1 VTQRYQRSLSA
12 AVNKARE
19 GEFKF
24 KQFKYFEA
32 ADAYRQAINLLPD
45 GYDEVLANYLDEAGY
60 ALFLAGEYSQAKSLY
75 EQARALL
82 EKVLGK
88 EHPNVAKILN
98 DIAAIYL
105 KQGEHVQAK
114 LLLKQVLEIHEQY
127 QDNPNVATVLKNLAM
142 VYEEQGK
149 YTQAQFLYEYALEY
163 LNNLQSKQSD
173 SFVVRGAIQLY
184 NNELEFKKDKIKLKL
199 HHINQRVQL
208 EAIKKF
214 TYVGN
219 LAIAVV
225 HEVNQPVSI
234 IRATTHAA
242 RDDLKNNL
250 LQLTDIEPLLNRI
263 SQQAERFHKMIELF
277 QRFARGDRKQRE
289 TINLNQLIEQ
299 TSTLISEYLRQRRI
313 QMAIKLTEGL
323 PLTWGNFYQL
333 QEVLITLLTNAQD
346 AVEGQKEANIEIQV
360 WQQQD
365 NVGFQVRDNGTGVAT
380 QHQQHLFKPFF
391 TTKSGP
397 HNLGLG
403 LHIAREI
410 VKELGGRLEYQ
421 PQQETN
427 GSCFN
432 VILPIF

>member
-1 VTQRYQRSLSA
+1 MTQRYQRSLSA

-19 GEFKF
+19 GESKF

-32 ADAYRQAINLLPD
+32 ADAYRQAINLLPN

-82 EKVLGK
+82 EKVFGK
-88 EHPNVAKILN
+88 DHPNVAKILN

-114 LLLKQVLEIHEQY
+114 FLLKQVIEIYEQY
-127 QDNPNVATVLKNLAM
+127 QNNPNVATVLKNLAM

-163 LNNLQSKQSD
+163 LNNLKPNHLLTGSIH
-173 SFVVRGAIQLY
+173 FTLP

-199 HHINQRVQL
+199 RNISQRAQL

-214 TYVGN
+214 TYMG
-219 LAIAVV
+219 LFATAVV
-225 HEVNQPVSI
+225 QEVNQPLSI
-234 IRATTHAA
+234 IQATTHTAQ
-242 RDDLKNNL
+242 NNL
-250 LQLTDIEPLLNRI
+250 NNNVLQLTDIEPLLTRI
-263 SQQAERFHKMIELF
+263 NQQTERFSKIIELF
-277 QRFARGDRKQRE
+277 QRFVRGDRKQRE
-289 TINLNQLIEQ
+289 TINLNQLVEH
-299 TSTLISEYLRQRRI
+299 TSTLMNEQIRQQHI
-313 QMAIKLTEGL
+313 GLEIKLIEGL

-333 QEVLITLLTNAQD
+333 QEVLMSLLTNAQD
-346 AVEGQKEANIEIQV
+346 AVNGQKGATIGIQV

-365 NVGFQVRDNGTGVAT
+365 SVGFQVYDNGPGVT
-380 QHQQHLFKPFF
+380 VQYRQQLFKPFF
-391 TTKSGP
+391 TTKSGE

-403 LHIAREI
+403 LHMAQEI
-410 VKELGGRLEYQ
+410 IKELGGRLEYQ
-421 PQQETN
+421 PQQETG

-432 VILPIF
+432 VILPLF